1 MTTAQDV
8 PLSLVQSLMPRKV
21 QTFVGARRIGLPGSA
36 QHAAPRLQLWPA
48 MMRKKKLCSTA
59 LVNEKSN
66 CSLLFAAVT
75 IQTIHIPLAGYI
87 GLIM

>member
-1 MTTAQDV
+1 
-8 PLSLVQSLMPRKV
+8 MPRKV

-36 QHAAPRLQLWPA
+36 QHAAPRLQLSA

-59 LVNEKSN
+59 LVNEKSI

-75 IQTIHIPLAGYI
+75 IQTIHIALAGYI